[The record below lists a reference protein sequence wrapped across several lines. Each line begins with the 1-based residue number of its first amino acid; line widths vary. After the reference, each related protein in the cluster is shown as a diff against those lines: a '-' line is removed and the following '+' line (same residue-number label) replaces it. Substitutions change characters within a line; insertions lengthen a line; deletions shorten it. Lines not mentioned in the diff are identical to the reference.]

1 MDEPTSALTAAE
13 IEQLFAA
20 IRRLIANGVA
30 VIYISHRMEELSA
43 IGHRATVLRDG
54 RLVGTRTLP
63 APVPELVRMMAD
75 RDISEQYPPRT
86 RRRGAELLRVEGV
99 SRGSRLR
106 DVSFTL
112 HRGEM
117 ILLTGTSGSGKSVLL
132 RLAIGLL
139 KPDSGRI
146 LIEGK
151 EIQGMDES
159 ELLAVRGGLMGIVFQ
174 EDALFTGLTVYEN
187 VAYRLEEHGWAEDAI
202 EKAVA
207 EALQFVGL
215 EGEEQKYPEEL
226 SGGMK
231 RRLEI
236 ARAMIGW
243 PRIML
248 FDEPTNSID
257 PLAAAKV
264 MDLAIRA
271 RDVNQISSLYV
282 TKKIHEF
289 DYLANFR
296 AELTDGEV
304 TIVEAPTSAL
314 PKTRVVVLK
323 EGKIVFDGSL
333 HEFKASELSAIKELT
348 ELDHY
353 DHSRDPYFADPWD
366 KHRQPN
372 EAIL

>member
-1 MDEPTSALTAAE
+1 MNVD
-13 IEQLFAA
+13 AA
-20 IRRLIANGVA
+20 IEFRNVFLAFDDCV
-30 VIYISHRMEELSA
+30 
-43 IGHRATVLRDG
+43 VLD
-54 RLVGTRTLP
+54 
-63 APVPELVRMMAD
+63 
-75 RDISEQYPPRT
+75 
-86 RRRGAELLRVEGV
+86 
-99 SRGSRLR
+99 
-106 DVSFTL
+106 DVSFKL

-236 ARAMIGW
+236 ARALIGW

-271 RDVNQISSLYV
+271 RDVNKISSLYV

-323 EGKIVFDGSL
+323 DGRIVFDGSL

-348 ELDHY
+348 ALDHY
-353 DHSRDPYFADPWD
+353 DHSKDPYFADPWD